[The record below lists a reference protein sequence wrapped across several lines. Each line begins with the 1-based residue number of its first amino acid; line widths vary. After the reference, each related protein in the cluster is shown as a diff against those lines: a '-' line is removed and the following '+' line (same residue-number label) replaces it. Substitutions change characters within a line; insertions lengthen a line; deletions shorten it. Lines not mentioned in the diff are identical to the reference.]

1 MSACQRY
8 CVTWAANGTRL
19 LQTACSVP
27 VVACEVNGG
36 YREHYNR
43 AASGCF
49 WPDEV
54 DSPAILGDAPMS
66 IIPPRCSL

>member
-1 MSACQRY
+1 
-8 CVTWAANGTRL
+8 
-19 LQTACSVP
+19 VP